1 MEEQTPPRTA
11 AATAAAMRRA
21 EERKADELRA
31 RGWECIPPDG
41 QVRLTAIARPAI
53 GAPATAPELRIAVI
67 GPRAAGGKPRANTD
81 GVGEREVAAF
91 FSGGQLPANALHMP
105 DWLSE
110 VLTAAGY
117 VPDGA
122 WTVGVDPHGR
132 YASVQVKRRS
142 GR

>member
-21 EERKADELRA
+21 EERKAEELRA

-41 QVRLTAIARPAI
+41 RVRLTAIARPAV
-53 GAPATAPELRIAVI
+53 GAPSQQPQMRISIV
-67 GPRAAGGKPRANTD
+67 GPRAAGGRPRANTD
-81 GVGEREVAAF
+81 GIGEREVAAF
-91 FSGGQLPANALHMP
+91 YTDGQLPANALHIP
-105 DWLSE
+105 DWLTE
-110 VLTAAGY
+110 ALTAAGY

-122 WTVGVDPHGR
+122 WTAGVDPHGR
-132 YASVQVKRRS
+132 YASVQVNRNS

>member
-1 MEEQTPPRTA
+1 MEEQTQPRTA

-41 QVRLTAIARPAI
+41 VVRLTAIARPAI
-53 GAPATAPELRIAVI
+53 GAPGPAPELRIAIV

-81 GVGEREVAAF
+81 GMGEREVAAF
-91 FSGGQLPANALHMP
+91 FAGGQLPTNAQHMP
-105 DWLSE
+105 DWLTE

-132 YASVQVKRRS
+132 YASVPVKRNYR
-142 GR
+142 R